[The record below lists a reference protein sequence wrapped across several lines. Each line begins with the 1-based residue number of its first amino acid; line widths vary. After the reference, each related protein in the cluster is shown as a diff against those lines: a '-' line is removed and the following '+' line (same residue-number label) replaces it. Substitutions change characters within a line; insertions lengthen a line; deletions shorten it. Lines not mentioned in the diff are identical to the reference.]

1 MMTWWFVCLSRPMSV
16 WNSFNMQFEIP
27 VFPQNFSGLVLLSNP
42 QVETCWDKVVMV
54 VIKHSQKTGAIGLQ
68 LNRPSRL
75 NLGDFNDKNW
85 ESFGNIPVFL
95 GGPNQMQKLMITAFD
110 WHREQ
115 QLIKW
120 RLGLSPKQAYQLVC
134 DYPAMNFRAYCGH
147 ISWKS
152 GQLEEELKNK
162 IWLPIP
168 VPQKKLFAQHP
179 QNLWQDLM
187 SQFYPLGLFFKQ
199 LPKNPSLN

>member
-1 MMTWWFVCLSRPMSV
+1 ME
-16 WNSFNMQFEIP
+16 FEVS

-54 VIKHSQKTGAIGLQ
+54 VIQHSQERGAIGLQ

-75 NLGDFNDKNW
+75 NLSDFNEKIW
-85 ESFGNIPVFL
+85 ENFGNVPVFL
-95 GGPNQMQKLMITAFD
+95 GGPQQMQKLMITAFD
-110 WHREQ
+110 WNRER

-120 RLGLSPKQAYQLVC
+120 RLGLSPEQAYQLVC
-134 DYPAMNFRAYCGH
+134 DDPAMNFRAYCGH
-147 ISWKS
+147 ISWQG
-152 GQLEEELKNK
+152 GQLEEEIKNK

-168 VPQKKLFAQHP
+168 VPQKKLFAPHP

-199 LPKNPSLN
+199 LPAHPSLN